1 MRRIFRAFLWMRWRV
16 LVNSLERTGSRDMI
30 ERFSVA
36 AGKLGPI
43 MALVLLIPSGVGLFV
58 LGISAGFGT
67 ATGSMLIPLEL
78 LRYLTFIGFA
88 LTIVG
93 PIVLPTRDG
102 GSVTRLLLLP
112 IPRSA
117 LYMAQVAG
125 ALADPWIALLVPT
138 LLGVAIGMA
147 VGLSVV
153 GTLVALLTGT
163 AFLLFVLG
171 IASLASSVIHL
182 LLRDRRRGDIV
193 MLVLVL
199 ALPILAIAP
208 QMFFSNQRIEG
219 RKLTRAERN
228 AHPPS
233 RTERVARRVLPFVPS
248 EMYYRATKN
257 AHSPADA
264 ALPLGALAV
273 ATLGVHLA
281 GFAAYRRVLDM
292 PANQSIRRA
301 GSLGGLWN
309 RVIPGL
315 SPAASAVAFT
325 QLRLA
330 LRSPRGR
337 ATIGSPLLMPI
348 VLAGLGYQH
357 GGPPI
362 PGIQG
367 HYGLALAAMGC
378 FAAILG
384 LVPISM
390 NQFAI
395 DKAGFTRVMLSP
407 VRIGDLLLGKA
418 VGNALIIAGP
428 VIFCFILPSLILPGG
443 SPALWIALAF
453 AVVATFVLMAP
464 AAAALSAVFPKTVD
478 LNSIGT
484 GSNAH
489 QGAALLGMLAFVVS
503 AAPSLLLTLA
513 ATKLLHRSELAPL
526 FLLAWCAAAFAI
538 AYLLFIPVRRLVASR
553 CETLAQYY

>member
-1 MRRIFRAFLWMRWRV
+1 MRWRV
-16 LVNSLERTGSRDMI
+16 LVNSLERTGSRDMV

-43 MALVLLIPSGVGLFV
+43 MAMILLVPSSIGLFI
-58 LGISAGFGT
+58 LGIAAGFGT
-67 ATGSMLIPLEL
+67 ATGSMLIPMEV
-78 LRYLTFIGFA
+78 LRYLIILALA
-88 LTIVG
+88 LTILG

-102 GSVTRLLLLP
+102 GSITRLLLLP
-112 IPRSA
+112 IPRTA

-138 LLGVAIGMA
+138 LLGVTIGMA
-147 VGLSVV
+147 VGLSAT
-153 GTLVALLTGT
+153 GTLVSLLAGA

-171 IASLASSVIHL
+171 LASLASSIIHL

-193 MLVLVL
+193 MLLLVLVL
-199 ALPILAIAP
+199 PFMAIAP
-208 QMFFSNQRIEG
+208 QFVFRETG
-219 RKLTRAERN
+219 GADRKIPRAER
-228 AHPPS
+228 AARPAS
-233 RTERVARRVLPFVPS
+233 RTERAALRLLPYVPS
-248 EMYYRATKN
+248 EMYYRA
-257 AHSPADA
+257 ARHAPAPTEA
-264 ALPLGALAV
+264 ALPLAGLGIIA
-273 ATLGVHLA
+273 LGVHLA

-301 GSLGGLWN
+301 GSFGGLWD

-315 SPAASAVAFT
+315 SPAASAIAFT

-337 ATIGSPLLMPI
+337 ATIGSPLLMPV
-348 VLAGLGYQH
+348 VLAGLGYQR
-357 GGPPI
+357 GGV

-367 HYGLALAAMGC
+367 HYGLALAALGC

-407 VRIGDLLLGKA
+407 VTIGELLLGKA
-418 VGNALIIAGP
+418 VGNALVIAGP
-428 VIFCFILPSLILPGG
+428 IIFCFVLPSLILPGG
-443 SPALWIALAF
+443 SLALWLALAL
-453 AVVATFVLMAP
+453 AIVSTFVLMAP
-464 AAAALSAVFPKTVD
+464 AAAALSAVFPKAVD

-489 QGAALLGMLAFVVS
+489 QGAALLGMLVFVLS
-503 AAPSLLLTLA
+503 AAPTMGLA
-513 ATKLLHRSELAPL
+513 FVAIKLLHRPELAAV
-526 FLLAWCAAAFAI
+526 FLLGWCAAVFAI

-553 CETLAQYY
+553 CETLAQYSQSSG